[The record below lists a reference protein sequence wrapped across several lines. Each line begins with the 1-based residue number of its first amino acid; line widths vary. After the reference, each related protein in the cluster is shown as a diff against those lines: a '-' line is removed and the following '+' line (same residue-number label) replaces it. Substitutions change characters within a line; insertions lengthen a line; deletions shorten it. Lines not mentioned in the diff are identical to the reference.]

1 MQLLRFYIKLIF
13 PDIPEGTSAAS
24 TDTCMYRKHS
34 SEWYRTNQKRR
45 SYSQSSP
52 CDRKQEVDYPQLD
65 NISSRRRRR
74 RTGSLG
80 GVLVFHCFFFL
91 LFPLQLIGWAETLS
105 LDSAHHLPQRSCFQL
120 QSLMREKSDW
130 IVSHCGWQMFHPIT
144 LFPPHWSLPPP
155 SSSSFSSSKRVRG
168 NKWICE
174 TFTKFS
180 QSFKTLRPSQFAAV
194 SLTAAAAAPFVYRG
208 EVGVEKKEWRLLLHH

>member
-1 MQLLRFYIKLIF
+1 MISDQSEEAELQPEFTLR
-13 PDIPEGTSAAS
+13 
-24 TDTCMYRKHS
+24 
-34 SEWYRTNQKRR
+34 
-45 SYSQSSP
+45 
-52 CDRKQEVDYPQLD
+52 QE
-65 NISSRRRRR
+65 
-74 RTGSLG
+74 TGSWLSTAG
-80 GVLVFHCFFFL
+80 QHFLKKKKKKKNREPRRGFGFSLFFFL

-208 EVGVEKKEWRLLLHH
+208 EVEVEKKEWRLLLHH